1 MPEHVTVAFDIPQ
14 NYPPV
19 HSRIHQDERQYENQR
34 VSIPWPEAYSTMGVI
49 SDDRVLSHFYHS
61 PQPYKDFKE
70 DLEALHK
77 HYIFLDDDRT
87 IIRFFE
93 THPAISSLLMGAVE
107 PLRGAFGDRR
117 LIYIRIQS
125 SDEDSLLKVAVLLP
139 ADFGNDPELALQ
151 SFDEEW
157 WLNNCHSSGGTL
169 VFDYEMQNAI

>member
-1 MPEHVTVAFDIPQ
+1 MPNQSWTLDFRQ
-14 NYPPV
+14 NDPPAV
-19 HSRIHQDERQYENQR
+19 SVVHQDEPQYQKRR
-34 VSIPWPEAYSTMGVI
+34 VSIPWSETNSAIDVI
-49 SDDRVLSHFYHS
+49 SDERVLSSFYRS

-70 DLEALHK
+70 DLETLHK
-77 HYIFLDDDRT
+77 HYIFLDDDRA
-87 IIRFFE
+87 IVRLLE

-107 PLRGAFGDRR
+107 PLREAFGDRR

-139 ADFGNDPELALQ
+139 TDFGSDPELALQ

-157 WLNNCHSSGGTL
+157 WLNNCHRSGGTL